1 MKNEKEFGRGVKDVE
16 AMTEDPRVFAKLT
29 FDKGFKIVFGTEGKS
44 ERILKSLLNHLL
56 DMKIVDLTFSP
67 TEKHGMTEEDAESR
81 FDVYCKDRYGR
92 RFLVEMQMKNQP
104 HFNKR
109 AVYYSSFAVQDQARD
124 ARNLQKEAGDKWD
137 YDFEPIYV
145 ISFLNSKNNLSEDP
159 NNEAVNPY
167 ISHYIYRSKMTGKA
181 LEDDTNLIFID
192 LYRFRKTF
200 EECESDFE
208 RWMFSIKNMHK
219 LSEFPTGIDGTELEE
234 LYDEAKLA
242 AWKPELRTKYEILM
256 GNKHDWEVST
266 QYELKLA
273 KAAAR
278 EEGLAEGR
286 AEGRTEGLAEGRA
299 EGRAEG
305 EANKALQIA
314 KNMLDSDLDV
324 SLIAKVTGL
333 SEEEINS
340 LT

>member
-1 MKNEKEFGRGVKDVE
+1 MKKRKDFGRGVQDVKAVAKE
-16 AMTEDPRVFAKLT
+16 PRVFANLT
-29 FDKGFKIVFGTEGKS
+29 YDKGFKIVFGTEGKS
-44 ERILKSLLNHLL
+44 ERILKSLLNRLL
-56 DMKIVDLTFSP
+56 NLKIVELSFSP
-67 TEKHGMTEEDAESR
+67 TEKQGLTEEDAESR

-124 ARNLQKEAGDKWD
+124 ARNQQKDEGDKWD
-137 YDFEPIYV
+137 YDFDPVYV
-145 ISFLNSKNNLSEDP
+145 ISFINSKNNMSEDP
-159 NNEAVNPY
+159 GDEAVNPY
-167 ISHYIYRSKMTGKA
+167 ISHYVYRSKATGKA

-192 LYRFRKTF
+192 LHRFRKSF
-200 EECESDFE
+200 DECESDFDK
-208 RWMFSIKNMHK
+208 WMFSIKNMHK
-219 LSEFPTGIDGTELEE
+219 LKDFPVGIDGTDLEE

-256 GNKHDWEVST
+256 GNQHDWEVST

-286 AEGRTEGLAEGRA
+286 AEGR
-299 EGRAEG
+299 AEG
-305 EANKALQIA
+305 EVNKAIQIA
-314 KNMLDSDLDV
+314 GNMKSDGMDV
-324 SLIAKVTGL
+324 RRIACLTGL
-333 SEEEINS
+333 SVEEVEA
-340 LT
+340 L